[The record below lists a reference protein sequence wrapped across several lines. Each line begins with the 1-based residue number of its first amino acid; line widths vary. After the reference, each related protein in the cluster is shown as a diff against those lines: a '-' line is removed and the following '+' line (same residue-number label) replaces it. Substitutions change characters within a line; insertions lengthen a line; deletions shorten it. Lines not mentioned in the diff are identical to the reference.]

1 MNGVLKSVSLWIVLS
16 LLFINIGISQNKAN
30 MVLTP
35 KEKKYYEEGKKWAAQ
50 GNFNKSNAAFQKL
63 LQTKP
68 NHTEVLLRLGT
79 NLFQENN
86 VEKAETFFLKAIAL
100 EPDFDKEMYYSLAQV
115 QQRQKKFLNAA
126 DHFEK
131 YLAMSPTN
139 AQKIKNATTQR
150 DNLRFIDNA
159 LKNPVIFNPKNL
171 GILVNTTDQSEYTP
185 SMSIDGSY
193 MIFTRNVK
201 SKQAFIGQEDLY
213 ISYIDSNGWK
223 MANPI
228 TEINTLQN
236 EGAFAVSGN
245 GKYMIFTSCDRK
257 DALGSCDLYYTSN
270 QNGKWSEPLNMGQ
283 VVNSAAWDSQPTL
296 SADGRTLIFSSK
308 RKGSLGGSDLW
319 MTQKNERNA
328 WTIPV
333 NLGNVVNTTGDD
345 ESPFL
350 HPDGQTLYFRSNG
363 RPGMGDFDI
372 YYCRLNEHHQT
383 WDTPINIGYPINTEG
398 AEGGLS
404 VSLDGITAFYSSDY
418 DYTVQIKNNNL
429 DIFTFE
435 LPKAARA
442 INSTFTAGI
451 IKDINTSKP
460 VKSNVAIIDLST
472 NKKITTFNTGD
483 DGTFFISIPSGKSY
497 ACIIEAS
504 GYVFYSQNFD
514 LTTTK
519 DFYKPYLLEVFL
531 EPIQNVEINKPLVL
545 NNIFFKFGSAE
556 LMPESMP
563 EINQVA
569 KLLRENSSMKIKI
582 TGHTDDIGT
591 DEANQLL
598 SEQRASSVV
607 QAIIQKGIEPKR
619 LTAEGKGE
627 KQPIADNKTPDGQ
640 SQNRRI
646 EMTIIKISD

>member
-1 MNGVLKSVSLWIVLS
+1 MNLVIKSVSLIVAFV
-16 LLFINIGISQNKAN
+16 LLDINTGFSQAKSAIE
-30 MVLTP
+30 LTT

-79 NLFQENN
+79 NLFQANDLEN
-86 VEKAETFFLKAIAL
+86 AEAQFLKAIAL
-100 EPDFDKEMYYSLAQV
+100 EPDFDKEMYYSLAQI

-131 YLAMSPTN
+131 YLSMAPTN
-139 AQKIKNATTQR
+139 PQKIKNATTQR
-150 DNLRFIDNA
+150 DNLRFVDKAI
-159 LKNPVIFNPKNL
+159 KNPVAFNPKNL
-171 GILVNTTDQSEYTP
+171 GNNVNTIDQSEYTP
-185 SMSIDGSY
+185 SISIDGSY

-213 ISYIDSNGWK
+213 ISYLDSTAWK
-223 MANPI
+223 MASPI
-228 TEINTLQN
+228 TELNSLQN

-257 DALGSCDLYYTSN
+257 DALGSCDLYNTSI
-270 QNGKWSEPLNMGQ
+270 QNGKWSDPLNMGH

-296 SADGRTLIFSSK
+296 SADGRTMIFSSK

-319 MTQKNERNA
+319 ITQKNERNG
-328 WTIPV
+328 WTVPI
-333 NLGNVVNTTGDD
+333 NLGNVINTTGDD

-372 YYCRLNEHHQT
+372 YYARFNDFNGT
-383 WDTPINIGYPINTEG
+383 WETPTNIGYPINTEG
-398 AEGGLS
+398 AEGGLT
-404 VSLDGITAFYSSDY
+404 VSLDGVVAFYSSDY
-418 DYTVQIKNNNL
+418 NYLSKVKNNNL
-429 DIFTFE
+429 DIYTFE
-435 LPKAARA
+435 LPEAARA
-442 INSTFTAGI
+442 INSTYTAGI
-451 IKDINTSKP
+451 IKDRKTSKV
-460 VKSNVAIIDLST
+460 VKSNVSIIDLST
-472 NKKITTFNTGD
+472 HKKISSFNTGD

-497 ACIIEAS
+497 ACIIEAT
-504 GYVFYSQNFD
+504 GYIFYSQNFD
-514 LTTTK
+514 LTSIK
-519 DFYKPYLLEVFL
+519 EHYKPYLLEILLDPV
-531 EPIQNVEINKPLVL
+531 QHVEINKPLVL

-556 LMPESMP
+556 LLPESMS
-563 EINQVA
+563 EINQVT
-569 KLLRENSSMKIKI
+569 KLLEEHSAMKIKI

-607 QAIIQKGIEPKR
+607 QAIIQKGIDPKR

-627 KQPIADNKTPDGQ
+627 KQPIADNKTPEGQ